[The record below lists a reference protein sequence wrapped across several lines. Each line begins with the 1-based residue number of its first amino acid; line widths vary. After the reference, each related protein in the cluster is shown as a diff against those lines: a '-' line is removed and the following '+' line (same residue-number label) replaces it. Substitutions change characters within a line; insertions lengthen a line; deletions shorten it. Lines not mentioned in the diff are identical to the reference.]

1 MQQIIVLFNLRPG
14 ISASD
19 YEAWAK
25 RVDIPTVGGLKS
37 IASFSVLKSTS
48 RLGSSAPPPF
58 QYIEII
64 GIRDMSAFA
73 ADIATEPMKRVAAE
87 FGNFADAVFINTEP
101 LA

>member
-1 MQQIIVLFNLRPG
+1 MQQIIVLFNLRAG
-14 ISASD
+14 VTAVD

-48 RLGSSAPPPF
+48 RLGSAAPPPY

-64 GIRDMSAFA
+64 AVRDMTAFG
-73 ADIATEPMKRVAAE
+73 ADIATEQMKQVAAQFGE
-87 FGNFADAVFINTEP
+87 FAEAIFINTTP

>member
-14 ISASD
+14 VAAAD

-48 RLGSSAPPPF
+48 LLGSSTAPPF
-58 QYIEII
+58 QYIELIS
-64 GIRDMSAFA
+64 IRDLAAFG
-73 ADIATEPMKRVAAE
+73 ADIATAQMQRVAAE
-87 FGNFADAVFINTEP
+87 FGQFADAVFINTEP

>member
-25 RVDIPTVGGLKS
+25 RVDIPTVGRLKS
-37 IASFSVLKSTS
+37 IGSFSVLKSTS
-48 RLGSSAPPPF
+48 CLGSSAAPPF

-64 GIRDMSAFA
+64 GIRDMTAFGT
-73 ADIATEPMKRVAAE
+73 DIAGEQMQRVAAE
-87 FGNFADAVFINTEP
+87 FGRFADAVFINTEP